1 MLLDAKDLEHHLL
14 RLRRESAGGTIGMW
28 QCDLPD
34 ETLTWTDGVYDIF
47 ELPRGFR
54 ITRPEAVGFYT
65 AKSLEVLEDV
75 RRQAIRDC
83 KDFMLDTEIVTALG
97 NTRRMRIIAHIKYQ
111 NGKPARIFG
120 IKQDI
125 TREES
130 SIHRPGAFASS
141 RIVS

>member
-1 MLLDAKDLEHHLL
+1 MLLDTEKLEQSLSHLKA
-14 RLRRESAGGTIGMW
+14 EATGGTIGMW
-28 QCDLPD
+28 QCDLPH

-65 AKSLEVLEDV
+65 PKSLEMLEAV
-75 RRQAIRDC
+75 RSQAIRDC
-83 KDFMLDTEIVTALG
+83 KDFTLDTEITTALG
-97 NTRRMRIIAHIKYQ
+97 NARRMRIIAHVKYE

-125 TREES
+125 TSEKS
-130 SIHRPGAFASS
+130 NIHRPGSS
-141 RIVS
+141 T